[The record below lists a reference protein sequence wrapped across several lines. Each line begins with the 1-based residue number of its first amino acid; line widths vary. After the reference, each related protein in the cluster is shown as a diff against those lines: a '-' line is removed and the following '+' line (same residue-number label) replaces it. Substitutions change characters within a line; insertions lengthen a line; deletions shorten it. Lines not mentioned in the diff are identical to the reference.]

1 MSLSPAPA
9 ERLRVVSADHTVL
22 LQTRGLDK
30 QFAVPVLRGV
40 DFSLHRGEIHALM
53 GSNGA
58 GKSTLC
64 NIIAGIHQPSAGSL
78 LLEGNHYS
86 PASIRDAEAAGVRM
100 VMQELNLFP
109 NLSIA
114 ENLCFN
120 QLGNRLGIINRST
133 LKTSALAA
141 LARLK
146 LDDLDPDLPVAA
158 LGVGKQQ
165 LVEIARVLTQ
175 PVRLLILDEPT
186 AALTDPQIDQL
197 FLQLDALR
205 QSGVG
210 IVYISH
216 RMSEIQRVA
225 DRVSVLRDGVL
236 VATESA
242 HDMDDER
249 LVHLM
254 AGPAM
259 VQIPAHGA
267 APEPAAQRP
276 REPAGAVALRA
287 EGFGRQG
294 AFRDISLEV
303 HRGEVLGIGGLIGAG
318 RTELLRALFGA
329 DLADRGWLRLAAD
342 GFTGKH
348 RFKSPREA
356 IAAGIGLVVEDRKE
370 QGLLLDKSIAMNIS
384 LGSLPHLHNRL
395 GLVDDAAIARH
406 SELLCDKL
414 DVKRDSIAQ
423 SVGQLSGGNQ
433 QKVLIARWLLQDLDV
448 VLFDEPGR
456 GVDAR
461 SKLRIQQLIRELA
474 ARGKAIVVVSS
485 ETEELLALADR
496 VLVLS
501 NGRLAG
507 EFDAATVTE
516 ETLLAASFRHY
527 AQPGQSPGPSPET
540 HR

>member
-1 MSLSPAPA
+1 M
-9 ERLRVVSADHTVL
+9 SADTSPL

-30 QFAVPVLRGV
+30 QFAAPVLRGV

-64 NIIAGIHQPSAGSL
+64 NIIAGIHQPSSGSL
-78 LLEGNHYS
+78 LLEGSPYR

-120 QLGNRLGIINRST
+120 QLGNRFGCISRRT
-133 LKTSALAA
+133 LKTNARTA

-146 LDDLDPDLPVAA
+146 LDDLDPDLPVSA

-165 LVEIARVLTQ
+165 LVEIARVLAQ
-175 PVRLLILDEPT
+175 PVKLLILDEPT

-205 QSGVG
+205 HSGVG

-236 VATESA
+236 VATETASNM
-242 HDMDDER
+242 HVDR

-259 VQIPAHGA
+259 MQIPASGA
-267 APEPAAQRP
+267 APAPANQRAPEPAG
-276 REPAGAVALRA
+276 EVALRV
-287 EGFGRQG
+287 EGFGRER
-294 AFRDISLEV
+294 AFSDISLEV

-329 DLADRGWLRLAAD
+329 DVADCGWLHLAAD
-342 GFTGKH
+342 GFSRRH
-348 RFKSPREA
+348 RFKTPAEA
-356 IAAGIGLVVEDRKE
+356 IAAGIGLVVEDRKA

-384 LGSLPHLHNRL
+384 LGRLPQLHNRL
-395 GLVDDAAIARH
+395 GVVDDEAITRH
-406 SELLCDKL
+406 SELLCDQL
-414 DVKRDSIAQ
+414 EVKRDSIAQ
-423 SVGQLSGGNQ
+423 AVRQLSGGNQ

-485 ETEELLALADR
+485 ETEELLALSDR

-507 EFDAATVTE
+507 EFDARTVTE

-527 AQPGQSPGPSPET
+527 AQPGQNPAPGTET
-540 HR
+540 GT

>member
-1 MSLSPAPA
+1 
-9 ERLRVVSADHTVL
+9 
-22 LQTRGLDK
+22 
-30 QFAVPVLRGV
+30 
-40 DFSLHRGEIHALM
+40 M

-64 NIIAGIHQPSAGSL
+64 NLIAGVLSADSGRML
-78 LLEGNHYS
+78 LQGAPYC
-86 PASIRDAEAAGVRM
+86 PGSIRAAEAHGVRM

-120 QLGNRLGIINRST
+120 RLGNRLGIINRR
-133 LKTSALAA
+133 ALRAAARAA

-165 LVEIARVLTQ
+165 LIEIARVLAR
-175 PVRLLILDEPT
+175 PVKLLILDEPT

-236 VATESA
+236 VATETA
-242 HDMDDER
+242 RDMDMDR

-259 VQIPAHGA
+259 VHIPASGAGTRPAAA
-267 APEPAAQRP
+267 APRKPAA
-276 REPAGAVALRA
+276 EVALRL
-287 EGFGRQG
+287 ESFGRQG
-294 AFRDISLEV
+294 AFSGISLQV
-303 HRGEVLGIGGLIGAG
+303 HKGEVLGIGGLIGAG

-329 DLADRGWLRLAAD
+329 DVADSGCLRLAAD
-342 GFTGKH
+342 GFSRQH
-348 RFKSPREA
+348 RFRNPGEA
-356 IAAGIGLVVEDRKE
+356 IAAGIGLVVEDRKG

-384 LGSLPHLHNRL
+384 LGQLPRLHNRL
-395 GLVDDAAIARH
+395 GIVDDAAIARH
-406 SELLCDKL
+406 SEALCDSL
-414 DVKRDSIAQ
+414 EVKRDSVMQ
-423 SVGQLSGGNQ
+423 TVQQLSGGNQ

-461 SKLRIQQLIRELA
+461 AKLRIQQLIRELA
-474 ARGKAIVVVSS
+474 ARGKAVVVVSS
-485 ETEELLALADR
+485 ETEELLALSDR

-516 ETLLAASFRHY
+516 EELLAASFRYY
-527 AQPGQSPGPSPET
+527 ARPGQDPAPGPET
-540 HR
+540 RA

>member
-1 MSLSPAPA
+1 MHAGDSM
-9 ERLRVVSADHTVL
+9 L
-22 LQTRGLDK
+22 LETRALGK

-40 DFSLHRGEIHALM
+40 DFSLRRGEIHALM

-64 NIIAGIHQPSAGSL
+64 NIIAGIHQPSSGSL
-78 LLEGNHYS
+78 LLQGKHYQ
-86 PASIRDAEAAGVRM
+86 PASIKEAEAAGVRM

-120 QLGNRLGIINRST
+120 RLGNRLGIISRRSLRT
-133 LKTSALAA
+133 EARTA

-146 LDDLDPDLPVAA
+146 LDDLDPDMPVAE

-165 LVEIARVLTQ
+165 LVEIARVLAQ
-175 PVRLLILDEPT
+175 PVKLLILDEPT

-236 VATESA
+236 VASEAA
-242 HDMDDER
+242 HDMDLER

-259 VQIPAHGA
+259 VHL
-267 APEPAAQRP
+267 PETGTTPGRAGGKP
-276 REPAGAVALRA
+276 REPAGEVALRV
-287 EGFGRQG
+287 ESFGREG
-294 AFRDISLEV
+294 AFDAISLEV
-303 HRGEVLGIGGLIGAG
+303 HRGEVVGIGGLIGAG

-329 DLADRGWLRLAAD
+329 DVADHGWLRLASD
-342 GFTGKH
+342 GFSARH

-356 IAAGIGLVVEDRKE
+356 IAAGIGLVVEDRKG
-370 QGLLLDKSIAMNIS
+370 QGLLLDQSIAMNIS
-384 LGSLPHLHNRL
+384 LGRLPHLHSRL
-395 GLVDDAAIARH
+395 GVVDDEAIAHH
-406 SELLCDKL
+406 SERLCDSL
-414 DVKRDSIAQ
+414 EIKRDSVSQA
-423 SVGQLSGGNQ
+423 VRQLSGGNQ

-461 SKLRIQQLIRELA
+461 SKLRIQQLIRDLA
-474 ARGKAIVVVSS
+474 DRGKAVVVVSS
-485 ETEELLALADR
+485 ETEELLALSDR

-507 EFDAATVTE
+507 EFDAGTVTE
-516 ETLLAASFRHY
+516 ETLLAASFRYY
-527 AQPGQSPGPSPET
+527 AQPGQNTASRTEKQT
-540 HR
+540 

>member
-1 MSLSPAPA
+1 M
-9 ERLRVVSADHTVL
+9 SADNSIL

-30 QFAVPVLRGV
+30 QFAAPVLRSV

-64 NIIAGIHQPSAGSL
+64 NIIAGIHQPSSGSL
-78 LLEGNHYS
+78 LLEGAPFH

-120 QLGNRLGIINRST
+120 QLGNRLGFINRSM
-133 LKTSALAA
+133 LNASARAA

-146 LDDLDPDLPVAA
+146 LDDLDPDLPVST

-165 LVEIARVLTQ
+165 LVEIARVLAQ
-175 PVRLLILDEPT
+175 PVKLLILDEPT

-197 FLQLDALR
+197 FLQLDTLR
-205 QSGVG
+205 QAGVG

-236 VATESA
+236 VATETA
-242 HDMDDER
+242 RDMDVDR
-249 LVHLM
+249 MVHLM
-254 AGPAM
+254 AGPAL
-259 VQIPAHGA
+259 VQIPAPGT
-267 APEPAAQRP
+267 APEAATRRP
-276 REPAGAVALRA
+276 PESAGEVALRV
-287 EGFGRQG
+287 EGLGREG
-294 AFRDISLEV
+294 AFGDISLEV

-370 QGLLLDKSIAMNIS
+370 QGLLLDKSIALNIS
-384 LGSLPHLHNRL
+384 LGKLPHLHNRL

-406 SELLCDKL
+406 SELLCDQL

-423 SVGQLSGGNQ
+423 AVGQLSGGNQ
-433 QKVLIARWLLQDLDV
+433 QKVLIARWLLQDLNV

-461 SKLRIQQLIRELA
+461 SKLRIQELIRELA
-474 ARGKAIVVVSS
+474 ARGKAVVVVSS
-485 ETEELLALADR
+485 ETEELLALSDR
-496 VLVLS
+496 VIVLS

-507 EFDAATVTE
+507 EFDADTVSE
-516 ETLLAASFRHY
+516 EALLAASFRYY
-527 AQPGQSPGPSPET
+527 AQPGQDNSPHPET
-540 HR
+540 NK